1 MITKGCFKS
10 KGSMKSCNWYNLD
23 RKKLLMSTCYVINGQ
38 WQEPENQTQTWL
50 AVEEEV
56 MHASHEEFTWVCTNN
71 FT

>member
-1 MITKGCFKS
+1 
-10 KGSMKSCNWYNLD
+10 
-23 RKKLLMSTCYVINGQ
+23 MSTCYVINVQ